1 MIVDID
7 TNLKELD
14 DPSEMVRTMALLKR
28 YESVIDVTRLKEEVL
43 NMLTHV
49 NSLRKYKKI

>member
-1 MIVDID
+1 MITDID

-14 DPSEMVRTMALLKR
+14 DPSEMVRTVALLKR